1 MSGTSGTNPARVGV
15 NTNIKQF
22 NNTTPA
28 SIQWF
33 YKNGKVV
40 PQQIKQGAA
49 DVLIQGDL
57 RVNGDETVEGDL
69 TVNGII
75 NPSDI
80 ILKEDIQYLKNT
92 ARYDDVLHLEPA
104 TYNFIEDISKKQRF
118 GLIAQD
124 VEQIFPELV
133 TDTINSSTQ
142 TTIKSV
148 NYIDLI
154 PIMLHKM
161 KQMQNEIDM
170 LKSNKVGIDTLNATI
185 GDYNYSNMRQISSLK
200 VDIANNAKMIAKMG
214 KNAK

>member
-40 PQQIKQGAA
+40 PQQIKQGASN
-49 DVLIQGDL
+49 VLIEGDL
-57 RVNGDETVEGDL
+57 RVNGVFS
-69 TVNGII
+69 

-80 ILKEDIQYLKNT
+80 ILKENIQYLKNT

-161 KQMQNEIDM
+161 KQMQNEID
-170 LKSNKVGIDTLNATI
+170 
-185 GDYNYSNMRQISSLK
+185 SLK
-200 VDIANNAKMIAKMG
+200 EKLP
-214 KNAK
+214 